1 MPDVRVLTHRL
12 MMFAR
17 RAEFHVRPALA
28 KDVNEN
34 AGRQI
39 NRDVLTTIASW
50 PAPTGNCVGHEKA
63 PALSRPGLLIL
74 RLSV

>member
-1 MPDVRVLTHRL
+1 

>member
-17 RAEFHVRPALA
+17 LAEIQIRPALA
-28 KDVNEN
+28 KDVNDN
-34 AGRQI
+34 AGRLI

-50 PAPTGNCVGHEKA
+50 LAPTGKCVGHEKA

-74 RLSV
+74 QLSV